1 MGNSTC
7 KDIKKGNK
15 SSMNPIPPSKPKILC
30 LHGWRTSGDILS
42 CQMAAMIHHTDAD
55 YVFVTAPHSAVGE
68 PDPGIAMFYPDRPY
82 FEWYLQ
88 ENGST
93 IDESI
98 DWLLSYINE
107 NGPFDGILGFSQGA
121 SMVTRLLRV
130 TVETRPF
137 KFAILIGGVVSKM
150 NDTSDDKIC
159 FPSLHLYGSADP
171 LYESCK
177 NLEKFYDE
185 NQRTSM
191 EHNEGH
197 NIPSIR
203 TTLYPSIKT
212 WIYEH

>member
-1 MGNSTC
+1 MST
-7 KDIKKGNK
+7 
-15 SSMNPIPPSKPKILC
+15 S
-30 LHGWRTSGDILS
+30 R
-42 CQMAAMIHHTDAD
+42 IHL
-55 YVFVTAPHSAVGE
+55 
-68 PDPGIAMFYPDRPY
+68 ICRPY

-150 NDTSDDKIC
+150 NDTSVRS
-159 FPSLHLYGSADP
+159 F
-171 LYESCK
+171 
-177 NLEKFYDE
+177 
-185 NQRTSM
+185 
-191 EHNEGH
+191 
-197 NIPSIR
+197 
-203 TTLYPSIKT
+203 
-212 WIYEH
+212 